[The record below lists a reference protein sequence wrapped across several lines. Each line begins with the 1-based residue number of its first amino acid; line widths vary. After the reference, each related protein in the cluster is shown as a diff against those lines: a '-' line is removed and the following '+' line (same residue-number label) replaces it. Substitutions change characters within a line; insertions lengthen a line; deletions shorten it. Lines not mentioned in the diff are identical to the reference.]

1 MSIRTVGELKFATT
15 SGDTRIIRIPDP
27 NTTVNQAAL
36 NSAVSMFLSAD
47 PFDET
52 VGQLERLVHAHR
64 VAVNRTQL
72 IP

>member
-1 MSIRTVGELKFATT
+1 MSVRTTGELKFSTILGGA
-15 SGDTRIIRIPDP
+15 RIIRIPDP
-27 NTTVNQAAL
+27 NATVNQAAL

-52 VGQLERLVHAHR
+52 IGQLVELVHAHR
-64 VAVNRTQL
+64 VVVNRTQL